1 MPILETV
8 IQDFW
13 FVLPSSHK
21 YYCTIGKIPYTMVMA
36 IATAKRMR
44 ETRVGKTEPRELLWY
59 RDTADAFHFDVLIKF
74 GI

>member
-1 MPILETV
+1 
-8 IQDFW
+8 
-13 FVLPSSHK
+13 
-21 YYCTIGKIPYTMVMA
+21 MVMA